1 MTGGRA
7 RQHAE
12 EKGTARMST
21 AAGRRH
27 ASTAAGSLPRL
38 SGHRPRSGTG
48 IPGYPT
54 SSS

>member
-1 MTGGRA
+1 MTDSRA

-12 EKGTARMST
+12 DNGTASMST

-38 SGHRPRSGTG
+38 SRHGPRSGTG
-48 IPGYPT
+48 IPRCPT